1 MNDKIKQENDTRL
14 QDNETCVTEHIPQV
28 SLLEADKEGL
38 LRGGFAMFGSR
49 PCGHTGING
58 NCSCNNNASG
68 CMGNDNCQCNAACAH
83 NCDCNC
89 NCVTTASPTEPTG
102 ATNASCQ
109 PMTGIGLFTF

>member
-1 MNDKIKQENDTRL
+1 MLIKNRL
-14 QDNETCVTEHIPQV
+14 SDIMEV

-49 PCGHTGING
+49 PCGHIGING
-58 NCSCNNNASG
+58 NCSCNNNTSG